1 MKYLLWV
8 NNRIKKSLQAQAL
21 STIGDLVYSSPLIN
35 TGELPSV
42 MINLAFGEVEISLS
56 TSRLFHFILPSVIPS
71 LRMF

>member
-8 NNRIKKSLQAQAL
+8 KNRIKKSLQAQAL
-21 STIGDLVYSSPLIN
+21 SIIGDLVYSSPLIN

-56 TSRLFHFILPSVIPS
+56 TSRLFHLYYPQ
-71 LRMF
+71 